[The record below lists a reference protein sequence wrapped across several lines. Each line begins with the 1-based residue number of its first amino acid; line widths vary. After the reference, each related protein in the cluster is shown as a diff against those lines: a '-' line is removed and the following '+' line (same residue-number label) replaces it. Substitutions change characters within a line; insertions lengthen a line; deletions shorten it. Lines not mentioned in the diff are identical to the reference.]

1 MKVVVAGLAVVV
13 VIVASCFDDSKV
25 CNLSGLRNGIH
36 IQLQVWKRPSSTKL
50 QKKDSSHAGGLNPI
64 CHNHGSGNG
73 AVFQK
78 ATTSRV
84 IFCHFHDY
92 GRVISIILTQSPMEV
107 ILVLKFLDAAP
118 KWGSSSKI
126 AAGNSPAKTKDMTLE
141 QETKYSSI
149 AKHTRPYLYSHI
161 IYI

>member
-1 MKVVVAGLAVVV
+1 
-13 VIVASCFDDSKV
+13 
-25 CNLSGLRNGIH
+25 
-36 IQLQVWKRPSSTKL
+36 
-50 QKKDSSHAGGLNPI
+50 
-64 CHNHGSGNG
+64 
-73 AVFQK
+73 
-78 ATTSRV
+78 
-84 IFCHFHDY
+84 
-92 GRVISIILTQSPMEV
+92 MEV

-161 IYI
+161 IYIYIEICIYIYTYIIYIIIL